1 MGRHSTSNTLEREIG
16 TLADLPRA
24 DLVERWKVLYRPD
37 PPRGIS
43 TRLMVRAIAY
53 EMQARQ
59 YGGLKS
65 ALVRRLGKI
74 AGGKSDGGTNCAP
87 RALALDPGARLV
99 REWNGVTHTVDVT
112 DDGFEWQ
119 SRQYGSLS
127 EIAREI
133 TGARWSGPR
142 FFGLNGKAK
151 P

>member
-1 MGRHSTSNTLEREIG
+1 MGRHSTSNNLEWEID

-53 EMQARQ
+53 QMQARQ

-65 ALVRRLGKI
+65 AIVRRLEKI
-74 AGGKSDGGTNCAP
+74 AGGKTGGKTEDAP
-87 RALALDPGARLV
+87 RALALDPGTRLV
-99 REWNGVTHTVDVT
+99 RDWNGATHTVDVI
-112 DDGFEWQ
+112 DNGFEWQ
-119 SRQYGSLS
+119 GQQYGSLS
-127 EIAREI
+127 EIARKI

-142 FFGLNGKAK
+142 FFGLNRRTK